1 MEKRKKK
8 KLVIGV
14 TGSIAAFKT
23 AELVS
28 QLSRKN
34 FQVTVVMTK
43 AAQKFIRPLTFQA
56 LSNRPVI
63 IDLFSS
69 KKNWDINHISLAEQA
84 NLIIIA
90 PASANIIGKIA
101 GGMADDFLSTLII
114 SASSPVLICPAMNG
128 KMYKN
133 SLVQENIKK
142 LKKAGFRFLGPEKGR
157 LACGDEGL
165 GRLVEIRKIILEI
178 SKILKLPT
186 KSKHV

>member
-1 MEKRKKK
+1 MKERKEKE
-8 KLVIGV
+8 LVIGV
-14 TGSIAAFKT
+14 TGSIAAYKA

-28 QLSRKN
+28 QLTGRN
-34 FQVTVVMTK
+34 FRVTVVMTK

-56 LSNRPVI
+56 LSKEPVI
-63 IDLFSS
+63 TDLFST
-69 KKNWDINHISLAEQA
+69 KKNLNVTHISLAQRA

-114 SASSPVLICPAMNG
+114 SASSPVLICPAMNRQ
-128 KMYKN
+128 MYKN

-142 LKKAGFRFLGPEKGR
+142 LKKAGFHFLGPEKGR

-165 GRLVEIRKIILEI
+165 GRLVEVKKII
-178 SKILKLPT
+178 SKALKLLN
-186 KSKHV
+186 SE